1 MQTYLPRL
9 ESQKWPFLAG
19 YPAPHRAWEA
29 TKQHSRPGAL
39 LLQFPSRGCFA
50 NRLERGASLSSEA
63 VDNRLSALLDSSS

>member
-1 MQTYLPRL
+1 VPRL

-19 YPAPHRAWEA
+19 YTAPHRAWEA

-50 NRLERGASLSSEA
+50 IDLERGRIA
-63 VDNRLSALLDSSS
+63 VE